1 MRCEWC
7 EMEYGTEVNDVYT
20 FCSCCGRRM
29 YVDDAYYVGD
39 DMVCG
44 YCFDSECF
52 ECDDCGELFYNDEK
66 RYCDETGMHLCSR
79 CYDNQVLQ

>member
-1 MRCEWC
+1 
-7 EMEYGTEVNDVYT
+7 MEYGTEVNDVYT